1 VSAYGTL
8 RNKAL
13 YCYLTIDNLAGSE
26 ESEALMQNSTKNTK
40 PDQGI
45 KPAQVNEPPKLQPQD
60 VQEQKQKPFKLLIL
74 RNYAH
79 GPN

>member
-1 VSAYGTL
+1 
-8 RNKAL
+8 
-13 YCYLTIDNLAGSE
+13 
-26 ESEALMQNSTKNTK
+26 MQNSTKNTK